1 MKAGMKRRE
10 FITLL
15 VGAAAAWPIVA
26 RAQQRMPLVGFL
38 NSASPGPFAHLAGA
52 LRQGLSEIGYV
63 EGRNVL
69 IESRWA
75 ENRYNVLPDL
85 AADLVRR
92 EVAVIVAGGGNVS
105 ALAAKA
111 ATSTIPI
118 IFTAASDP
126 VKAGLVASLNR
137 PGGNVTGI
145 AALTAEMD
153 AKRLELLHEMVPKT
167 AKIGAL
173 VNPNRPDSD
182 AQVRDAQIAA
192 QTIGQQLVVLRA
204 GTERDL
210 DKVVTT
216 LVEQRVGALLVA
228 ADPFFANRRAQVIAL
243 SERHAIPAIYQFRE
257 FSVAGGLMSYGAN
270 LPDSYRQAGIYTGR
284 ILKGEKPAELPI
296 LQPTKFELV
305 INLKSARA
313 IGLATPATLLAR
325 ADEVIE

>member
-1 MKAGMKRRE
+1 MKRRA
-10 FITLL
+10 FISLL
-15 VGAAAAWPIVA
+15 GGAVATWPLAA

-38 NSASPGPFAHLAGA
+38 NSASPGPFAHLAAA
-52 LRQGLSEIGYV
+52 LRRGLSEIGYV

-75 ENRYNVLPDL
+75 ENRYELLPDL
-85 AADLVRR
+85 AADLMRR
-92 EVAVIVAGGGNVS
+92 EVTVIVAGGGNVS

-111 ATSTIPI
+111 ATSTTPI
-118 IFTAASDP
+118 IFTAASNP

-137 PGGNVTGI
+137 PGGNVTGV

-173 VNPNRPDSD
+173 VNPNRPDSE
-182 AQVRDAQIAA
+182 AQVRDVQTAA
-192 QTIGQQLVVLRA
+192 QTIGQQLVVFHA

-210 DKVVTT
+210 DNVFTT

-257 FSVAGGLMSYGAN
+257 FPVAGGLMSYGAN

-284 ILKGEKPAELPI
+284 ILKGEKPADLPVV
-296 LQPTKFELV
+296 QPTKFELV
-305 INLKSARA
+305 INLKTAKA
-313 IGLATPATLLAR
+313 LGLTVPLTLQAS

>member
-1 MKAGMKRRE
+1 
-10 FITLL
+10 
-15 VGAAAAWPIVA
+15 VA
-26 RAQQRMPLVGFL
+26 
-38 NSASPGPFAHLAGA
+38 
-52 LRQGLSEIGYV
+52 
-63 EGRNVL
+63 
-69 IESRWA
+69 IEYRWA
-75 ENRYNVLPDL
+75 QGQYDRLAEL
-85 AADLVRR
+85 AAGLVRR
-92 EVAVIVAGGGNVS
+92 QVAVIAATGGHPAAFAAKAATATIPVVFISSDDPVRLGLVASLARPGGNLTGINISAGRVLWRVAVIVAGGGNVS

-111 ATSTIPI
+111 ATSTTPI

-137 PGGNVTGI
+137 PGGNVTGV

-153 AKRLELLHEMVPKT
+153 AKRMELLHEMVPKT
-167 AKIGAL
+167 TKIGAL
-173 VNPNRPDSD
+173 VNPNRPDSEAQVQD
-182 AQVRDAQIAA
+182 AQTAA

-210 DKVVTT
+210 DNVFTT

-243 SERHAIPAIYQFRE
+243 SERYAIPAIYQFRE

-284 ILKGEKPAELPI
+284 ILKGEKPADLPVV
-296 LQPTKFELV
+296 QPTKFELV
-305 INLKSARA
+305 INLRTAKAL
-313 IGLATPATLLAR
+313 GLDVPPTLLAL

>member
-1 MKAGMKRRE
+1 MTFDIGRRE
-10 FITLL
+10 FITLIG
-15 VGAAAAWPIVA
+15 GAAAAWPLAA

-38 NSASPGPFAHLAGA
+38 NSASPGPFAHLAAA

-75 ENRYNVLPDL
+75 ENRYDLLPDL

-92 EVAVIVAGGGNVS
+92 EVTVIVAGGGNVS

-111 ATSTIPI
+111 ATSTTPI

-137 PGGNVTGI
+137 PGGNVTGV

-182 AQVRDAQIAA
+182 AQVRDAQTAA

-210 DKVVTT
+210 DNVFST

-228 ADPFFANRRAQVIAL
+228 ADPFFANRRAQVITL

-284 ILKGEKPAELPI
+284 ILKGEKPADLPVV
-296 LQPTKFELV
+296 LPTKFELV
-305 INLKSARA
+305 INLRTAKAL
-313 IGLATPATLLAR
+313 GLEVPPTLLAR

>member
-153 AKRLELLHEMVPKT
+153 TKRLELLHEMVPKT

-210 DKVVTT
+210 DKVFTT

>member
-1 MKAGMKRRE
+1 VNRRE

-15 VGAAAAWPIVA
+15 GGAVAAWPLAA
-26 RAQQRMPLVGFL
+26 RGQQRMPLVGFL
-38 NSASPGPFAHLAGA
+38 NSASPGPFAHLAAA
-52 LRQGLSEIGYV
+52 LRQGLSDIGYV

-75 ENRYNVLPDL
+75 ENRYDLLPDL
-85 AADLVRR
+85 AAELVHR
-92 EVAVIVAGGGNVS
+92 EGVVIVAGGGNVS

-111 ATSTIPI
+111 ATSTTPI
-118 IFTAASDP
+118 VFTAASDP

-137 PGGNVTGI
+137 PGGNVTGV

-167 AKIGAL
+167 TKIGAL

-182 AQVRDAQIAA
+182 AQVRDAQMAA
-192 QTIGQQLVVLRA
+192 QTIGQQLVVFRA

-210 DKVVTT
+210 DNVFTT

-228 ADPFFANRRAQVIAL
+228 ADPFFANRRVQVIAL

-270 LPDSYRQAGIYTGR
+270 LPDAYRQVAFTPAAFSR
-284 ILKGEKPAELPI
+284 EKKPADLPVV
-296 LQPTKFELV
+296 QPTKFELV
-305 INLKSARA
+305 INLRTAKAL
-313 IGLATPATLLAR
+313 GLDVPPTLLAR

>member
-1 MKAGMKRRE
+1 
-10 FITLL
+10 
-15 VGAAAAWPIVA
+15 
-26 RAQQRMPLVGFL
+26 
-38 NSASPGPFAHLAGA
+38 
-52 LRQGLSEIGYV
+52 
-63 EGRNVL
+63 L

-75 ENRYNVLPDL
+75 ENRYDLLPDL
-85 AADLVRR
+85 VADLLRR

-111 ATSTIPI
+111 ATSTRPI

-153 AKRLELLHEMVPKT
+153 SKRLELLHEMVPKT

-182 AQVRDAQIAA
+182 AQVRDAQTAA
-192 QTIGQQLVVLRA
+192 QTIGQQLVVFRA

-210 DKVVTT
+210 DSAFTM

-228 ADPFFANRRAQVIAL
+228 ADPFFANRRAQLIAL
-243 SERHAIPAIYQFRE
+243 AQRYAVPAIYQFRE
-257 FSVAGGLMSYGAN
+257 FSVAGGL
-270 LPDSYRQAGIYTGR
+270 
-284 ILKGEKPAELPI
+284 
-296 LQPTKFELV
+296 
-305 INLKSARA
+305 
-313 IGLATPATLLAR
+313 
-325 ADEVIE
+325 

>member
-1 MKAGMKRRE
+1 VKRRA

-15 VGAAAAWPIVA
+15 GGAAAWPIVTRA
-26 RAQQRMPLVGFL
+26 RQRMPLVGFL
-38 NSASPGPFAHLAGA
+38 NSASPGPFAHLAAA

-63 EGRNVL
+63 EGRNVM

-75 ENRYNVLPDL
+75 ENRYDVLPDL

-182 AQVRDAQIAA
+182 AQVRDAQTAA
-192 QTIGQQLVVLRA
+192 QMIGQQLVVLRA

-210 DKVVTT
+210 DNVFST

-243 SERHAIPAIYQFRE
+243 SERHAIPTIYQFRE

-284 ILKGEKPAELPI
+284 ILKGERRRWLRHSRRPDRPI
-296 LQPTKFELV
+296 G
-305 INLKSARA
+305 R
-313 IGLATPATLLAR
+313 
-325 ADEVIE
+325 

>member
-210 DKVVTT
+210 DKVFTT

>member
-1 MKAGMKRRE
+1 MKRRA
-10 FITLL
+10 FISLL
-15 VGAAAAWPIVA
+15 GGAVATWPLAA

-38 NSASPGPFAHLAGA
+38 NSASPGPFAHLAAA
-52 LRQGLSEIGYV
+52 LRRGLSEIGYV

-75 ENRYNVLPDL
+75 ENRYELLPDL

-92 EVAVIVAGGGNVS
+92 EVTVIVAGGGNVS

-137 PGGNVTGI
+137 PGGNVTGV

-173 VNPNRPDSD
+173 VNPNRPDSE
-182 AQVRDAQIAA
+182 AQVRDVQTAA
-192 QTIGQQLVVLRA
+192 QTIGQQLVVFHA

-210 DKVVTT
+210 DNVFTT

-257 FSVAGGLMSYGAN
+257 FPVAGGLMSYGAN
-270 LPDSYRQAGIYTGR
+270 LPDSYRQAGFTR
-284 ILKGEKPAELPI
+284 AAFSREKSPPI
-296 LQPTKFELV
+296 CQLCNPQ
-305 INLKSARA
+305 SSSW
-313 IGLATPATLLAR
+313 
-325 ADEVIE
+325 

>member
-1 MKAGMKRRE
+1 MKRRA
-10 FITLL
+10 FISLL
-15 VGAAAAWPIVA
+15 GGAVATWPLAA

-38 NSASPGPFAHLAGA
+38 NSASPGPFAHLAAA
-52 LRQGLSEIGYV
+52 LRRGLSEIGYV

-75 ENRYNVLPDL
+75 ENRYELLPDL

-92 EVAVIVAGGGNVS
+92 EVTVIVAGGGNVS

-137 PGGNVTGI
+137 PGGNVTGV

-173 VNPNRPDSD
+173 VNPNRPDSE
-182 AQVRDAQIAA
+182 AQVRDVQTAA
-192 QTIGQQLVVLRA
+192 QTIGQQLVVFHA

-210 DKVVTT
+210 DNVFTT

-257 FSVAGGLMSYGAN
+257 FPVAGGLMSYGAN

-284 ILKGEKPAELPI
+284 ILKGEKPADLPVV
-296 LQPTKFELV
+296 QPTKFELV
-305 INLKSARA
+305 INLKTAKA
-313 IGLATPATLLAR
+313 LGLTVPLTLQAS

>member
-1 MKAGMKRRE
+1 MKRRA
-10 FITLL
+10 FISLL
-15 VGAAAAWPIVA
+15 GGAVATWPLAA

-38 NSASPGPFAHLAGA
+38 NSASPGPFAHLAAA
-52 LRQGLSEIGYV
+52 LRRGLSEIGYV

-75 ENRYNVLPDL
+75 ENRYELLPDL

-92 EVAVIVAGGGNVS
+92 EVTVIVAGGGNVS

-137 PGGNVTGI
+137 PGGNVTGV

-173 VNPNRPDSD
+173 VNPNRPDSE
-182 AQVRDAQIAA
+182 AQVRDVQTAA
-192 QTIGQQLVVLRA
+192 QTIGQQLVVFHA

-210 DKVVTT
+210 DNVFTT

-284 ILKGEKPAELPI
+284 ILKGEKPADLPVV
-296 LQPTKFELV
+296 QPTKFELV
-305 INLKSARA
+305 INLKTAKA
-313 IGLATPATLLAR
+313 LGLTVPLTLQAS

>member
-1 MKAGMKRRE
+1 MKRRA
-10 FITLL
+10 FISLL
-15 VGAAAAWPIVA
+15 GGAVATWPLAA

-38 NSASPGPFAHLAGA
+38 NSASPGPFAHLAAA
-52 LRQGLSEIGYV
+52 LRRGLSEIGYV

-75 ENRYNVLPDL
+75 ENRYELLPDL

-92 EVAVIVAGGGNVS
+92 EVTVIVAGGGNVS

-111 ATSTIPI
+111 ATSTTPI

-137 PGGNVTGI
+137 PGGNVTGV

-173 VNPNRPDSD
+173 VNPNRPDSE
-182 AQVRDAQIAA
+182 AQVRDVQTAA
-192 QTIGQQLVVLRA
+192 QTIGQQLVVFHA

-210 DKVVTT
+210 DNVFTT

-284 ILKGEKPAELPI
+284 ILKGEKPADLPVV
-296 LQPTKFELV
+296 QPTKFELV
-305 INLKSARA
+305 INLKTAKA
-313 IGLATPATLLAR
+313 LGLTVPLTLQAS

>member
-1 MKAGMKRRE
+1 MKRRD

-15 VGAAAAWPIVA
+15 GGAAVAWPLVVS
-26 RAQQRMPLVGFL
+26 AQQATMPVIGFL
-38 NSASPGPFAHLAGA
+38 NSASPGPFAHLAAA

-75 ENRYNVLPDL
+75 ENRYDLLPDL

-111 ATSTIPI
+111 ATSTTPI

-126 VKAGLVASLNR
+126 VKGGLVASLNR

-182 AQVRDAQIAA
+182 AQVRDAQTAA
-192 QTIGQQLVVLRA
+192 QGRKARRPASCATHKVRVGDQPQNRQGARPRGATDAARPRRRGDRMIRRDFITLVGGAAVTWPLGARAQQPGRVYRLAFLANSGRQSPTRHRRVLR
-204 GTERDL
+204 
-210 DKVVTT
+210 
-216 LVEQRVGALLVA
+216 
-228 ADPFFANRRAQVIAL
+228 
-243 SERHAIPAIYQFRE
+243 
-257 FSVAGGLMSYGAN
+257 
-270 LPDSYRQAGIYTGR
+270 
-284 ILKGEKPAELPI
+284 
-296 LQPTKFELV
+296 
-305 INLKSARA
+305 
-313 IGLATPATLLAR
+313 
-325 ADEVIE
+325 

>member
-1 MKAGMKRRE
+1 MSNRRD

-15 VGAAAAWPIVA
+15 GGAVASWPLAA
-26 RAQQRMPLVGFL
+26 RAQQRIPLVGFL
-38 NSASPGPFAHLAGA
+38 NSASPGPFAHLAAA
-52 LRQGLSEIGYV
+52 LRQGLSQIGYV

-75 ENRYNVLPDL
+75 ENRYDLLPDL

-111 ATSTIPI
+111 ATSTTPI

-167 AKIGAL
+167 ARIGAL

-182 AQVRDAQIAA
+182 AQVRDVQTAA
-192 QTIGQQLVVLRA
+192 QTIGQQLVVFRA

-210 DKVVTT
+210 DNVFTT
-216 LVEQRVGALLVA
+216 LVEQGVGALLVA
-228 ADPFFANRRAQVIAL
+228 ADPFFANRRAQVISL

-257 FSVAGGLMSYGAN
+257 FPVAGGLMSYGAN

-284 ILKGEKPAELPI
+284 ILKGEKPADLPVV
-296 LQPTKFELV
+296 QPTKFELV
-305 INLKSARA
+305 INLKTAKALR
-313 IGLATPATLLAR
+313 LTVPMTLQAS